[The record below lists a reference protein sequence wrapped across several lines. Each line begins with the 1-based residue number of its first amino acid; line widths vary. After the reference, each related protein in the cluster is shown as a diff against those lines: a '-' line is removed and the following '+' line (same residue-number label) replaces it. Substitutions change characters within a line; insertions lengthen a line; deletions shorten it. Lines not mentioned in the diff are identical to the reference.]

1 MDSTRVTWS
10 ADLPSWALY
19 VALLLWLAGF
29 ALLAYEARRS
39 ARGKWQ
45 LFASGLLASTLLLVA
60 VARPVRVS
68 SKDVRIGP
76 KVVVLADTSRSMAI
90 QQTGENRTR
99 ADVRNLALDEMKK
112 RAGDVRLDL
121 RSFAEGKPQP
131 FSPTQGERGQR
142 SDLRSAMRGVLAAAD
157 ERPLAFVVVSDG
169 TLDDPHV
176 AADAAALSAFAAEI
190 GVPVST
196 VATTQTSPKDA
207 SIRRVNSAR
216 TSVAHV
222 PFSLRVEVA
231 CTGGLQC
238 EDLTVAAKE
247 LREEGA
253 PALLASGIA
262 HVEDGKAL
270 VDLTVTLE
278 RAGTRTLALSIETPA
293 GDTIPENNTRYLTFE
308 VARERVRILH
318 VAGRPTNDVRA
329 LRSYLKQNASVDVVA
344 FFILRAPND
353 YPKAGPD
360 ELSLIPFPVDEL
372 FSDHLPS
379 FDAIVLQDFDA
390 QPYGL
395 GRHLPAI
402 QRYVRAGG
410 GLVMVGGANSFV
422 AGGYAG
428 TPLASVLPV
437 GMDGSPGASAADVAT
452 FEPSWTTMG
461 QQARLLGPLRE
472 VVGNTLPPFA
482 GTNLLGDVVPGAIA
496 LWTHPTRRTPSGAPM
511 PVLAVGDMGDG
522 RAIALGV
529 DGTWSLEFSDVGART
544 AGRGY
549 SALWDGLLGWLMRDP
564 RFEPSQIEV
573 PEGCIADVP
582 TTLRIG
588 PLPEGASQ
596 VTLEVG
602 HTDGQRGAKI
612 TAKASRAGAGSGAP
626 AKAGD
631 APQPGL
637 IGEDGVAVLTLP
649 ALPSGGYVATA
660 HIEIPAPGG
669 GTSVAT
675 KVKRD
680 LACEVGGDEWADSE
694 VHPEHLERL
703 AKATSGSAVDAEH
716 VRDLRFPKPT
726 VVSSEK
732 RVAAV
737 APAWL
742 WALLA
747 TAAAG
752 LNWYLR
758 RTRGLA

>member
-1 MDSTRVTWS
+1 MDSTRITWS
-10 ADLPSWALY
+10 ADLPAWAAY
-19 VALLLWLAGF
+19 VALALWIASL
-29 ALLAYEARRS
+29 ALLVYEARKS
-39 ARGKWQ
+39 SRGRWQ
-45 LFASGLLASTLLLVA
+45 LLGSGIAATTLLVVA

-90 QQTGENRTR
+90 KQTGEERTR
-99 ADVRNLALDEMKK
+99 ADVRNAALEDMKK
-112 RAGDVRLDL
+112 RAGDVRLDV
-121 RSFAEGKPQP
+121 RGFAEGKPTP
-131 FSPTQGERGQR
+131 FSLENGERGQR
-142 SDLRSAMRGVLAAAD
+142 SDLRSALRGVLAAQG

-176 AADAAALSAFAAEI
+176 SAESLALSAWGAEI
-190 GVPVST
+190 GIPVST
-196 VATTQTSPKDA
+196 VATTAASPRDA
-207 SIRRVNSAR
+207 SIRRVDSAR

-222 PFSLRVEVA
+222 PFPLRVEVA
-231 CTGGLQC
+231 CSGGLRC

-247 LREEGA
+247 LREDGA

-262 HVEDGKAL
+262 HVEDGHAL

-278 RAGTRTLALSIETPA
+278 RAGTRTLALSIETPD
-293 GDTIPENNTRYLTFE
+293 GDVIPENNTRYLTFQ

-437 GMDGSPGASAADVAT
+437 GLDGSPGASAADVAA
-452 FEPSWTTMG
+452 FEPTWTPMG
-461 QQARLLGPLRE
+461 LGARLLGPLRE
-472 VVGNTLPPFA
+472 VVGTTLPQFP
-482 GTNLLGDVVPGAIA
+482 GTNLLGDVVPGAIV
-496 LWTHPTRRTPSGAPM
+496 LWTHPTRRTPTGAPM

-529 DGTWSLEFSDVGART
+529 DSTWNLEFSDLGART

-564 RFEPSQIEV
+564 RFEPAQIEL
-573 PEGCIADVP
+573 PEGCIAGQP
-582 TTLRIG
+582 TTLRVG
-588 PLPEGASQ
+588 PLPDGVIQ
-596 VTLEVG
+596 VTLYVA
-602 HTDGQRGAKI
+602 HTDGQ
-612 TAKASRAGAGSGAP
+612 SGAGISTVARRTAPTKTGAI
-626 AKAGD
+626 GD
-631 APQPGL
+631 DAM
-637 IGEDGVAVLTLP
+637 AVLTLP

-660 HIEIPAPGG
+660 QIELATPGG
-669 GTSVAT
+669 GTSAGP

-703 AKATSGSAVDAEH
+703 AKATGGMAVDAEH
-716 VRDLRFPKPT
+716 VRSLVFPKPT

-732 RVAAV
+732 RVAAI
-737 APAWL
+737 APAWA

-747 TAAAG
+747 TLAAG
-752 LNWYLR
+752 LNWYVR

>member
-10 ADLPSWALY
+10 ADLPSWAAY
-19 VALLLWLAGF
+19 VAL
-29 ALLAYEARRS
+29 ALF
-39 ARGKWQ
+39 
-45 LFASGLLASTLLLVA
+45 FASIVLLVYESRKSPRAAWQLLASGIVAATLLLVA
-60 VARPVRVS
+60 IARPVRVS
-68 SKDVRIGP
+68 SKDVLIGP

-90 QQTGENRTR
+90 KQTGEERTR
-99 ADVRNLALDEMKK
+99 AAVRNAALEDLKQ
-112 RAGDVRLDL
+112 RAGDVRLDV
-121 RSFAEGKPQP
+121 RGFADGKPSP
-131 FSPTQGERGQR
+131 FSLDNGERGQR
-142 SDLRSAMRGVLAAAD
+142 SDLRAAMRSVLAAAD

-169 TLDDPHV
+169 TLDDPQV
-176 AADAAALSAFAAEI
+176 SADALALSAFGAEI
-190 GVPVST
+190 GIPVST
-196 VATTQTSPKDA
+196 VATTSTSPRDA
-207 SIRRVNSAR
+207 AIRRVNSAR

-222 PFSLRVEVA
+222 PFPLRVEVT
-231 CTGGLQC
+231 CTGGLRC

-247 LREEGA
+247 LREDGA

-262 HVEDGKAL
+262 HVEDGHAL

-278 RAGTRTLALSIETPA
+278 RAGTRTLALSIETPE
-293 GDTIPENNTRYLTFE
+293 GDSIPENNTRYLTFE

-428 TPLASVLPV
+428 TPLAAVLPV
-437 GMDGSPGASAADVAT
+437 GLDGSPGAGAADVAA
-452 FEPSWTTMG
+452 FEPTWTPTG
-461 QQARLLGPLRE
+461 LSARLLGPLRE
-472 VVGNTLPPFA
+472 VVGTTLPQFA
-482 GTNLLGDVVPGAIA
+482 GTNVLGDAVPGGVV
-496 LWTHPTRRTPSGAPM
+496 LWTHPTRRTQSGAPM

-529 DGTWSLEFSDVGART
+529 DGTWTLEFSDVGART

-564 RFEPSQIEV
+564 RFEPAQIEL
-573 PEGCIADVP
+573 PEGCIADQP
-582 TTLRIG
+582 STLRFG
-588 PLPEGASQ
+588 PLPEGAHE
-596 VTLEVG
+596 VTLDVA
-602 HTDGQRGAKI
+602 HTDGQVGPKV
-612 TAKASRAGAGSGAP
+612 TAVARRSTATKVGEI
-626 AKAGD
+626 GD
-631 APQPGL
+631 
-637 IGEDGVAVLTLP
+637 DGMAVLTLP
-649 ALPSGGYVATA
+649 ALPSGGYVVTA
-660 HIEIPAPGG
+660 QITMMGADGAS
-669 GTSVAT
+669 SVGP

-694 VHPEHLERL
+694 VHPEHLERI
-703 AKATSGSAVDAEH
+703 ARATGGTAVDAMH
-716 VRDLRFPKPT
+716 VGKLAFPKPT

-732 RVAAV
+732 RVAAI

-758 RTRGLA
+758 RTRGLV

>member
-10 ADLPSWALY
+10 ADLPPWAFYL
-19 VALLLWLAGF
+19 AIALWLAGF
-29 ALLAYEARRS
+29 ALLVYEARRS
-39 ARGKWQ
+39 ARARWQ
-45 LFASGLLASTLLLVA
+45 LLASGLLASTLLLVA

-90 QQTGENRTR
+90 PQTGESRTR
-99 ADVRNLALDEMKK
+99 AEVRNDALEQMRKS
-112 RAGDVRLDL
+112 AGDVRLDV
-121 RSFAEGKPQP
+121 RAFSVGKQQP
-131 FSPTQGERGQR
+131 FAIDNGERGQR
-142 SDLRSAMRGVLAAAD
+142 SDLRSAVRGVLAAAD

-176 AADAAALSAFAAEI
+176 AADDAALSAFASET
-190 GVPVST
+190 GVPIST
-196 VATTQTSPKDA
+196 VATTRTSPRDA
-207 SIRRVNSAR
+207 AIRRVNTAR

-222 PFSLRVEVA
+222 PFSLRVEVT
-231 CTGGLQC
+231 CTGGLRC

-262 HVEDGKAL
+262 HVEDGRAL

-278 RAGTRTLALSIETPA
+278 RAGTRTLALSIETPE
-293 GDTIPENNTRYLTFE
+293 GDEIPENNTRYLTFE

-353 YPKAGPD
+353 YPKADPD

-395 GRHLPAI
+395 NRHLPAI

-437 GMDGSPGASAADVAT
+437 GMDGSPGASSADVAT
-452 FEPSWTTMG
+452 FEPTWTSMG

-472 VVGNTLPPFA
+472 VIGTTLPPFA
-482 GTNLLGDVVPGAIA
+482 GTNVLGDVVPGAIA

-529 DGTWSLEFSDVGART
+529 DGTWTLEFSDVGART

-549 SALWDGLLGWLMRDP
+549 AALWDGLLGWLMRDP
-564 RFEPSQIEV
+564 RFEPSQIDV
-573 PEGCIADVP
+573 PDGCIANQP
-582 TTLRIG
+582 TRVQIG
-588 PLPEGASQ
+588 PLPESVQQ
-596 VTLEVG
+596 VTLDIV
-602 HTDGQRGAKI
+602 HTDGKTGAKVSVNARRGASKDG
-612 TAKASRAGAGSGAP
+612 T
-626 AKAGD
+626 
-631 APQPGL
+631 QGL
-637 IGEDGVAVLTLP
+637 IGDDGNASLTLP

-660 HIEIPAPGG
+660 TLQLGDGAGSAG
-669 GTSVAT
+669 T

-694 VHPEHLERL
+694 VHPDHLERI
-703 AKATSGSAVDAEH
+703 AKATGGMAVDASR
-716 VRDLRFPKPT
+716 VQSLRFPKPT

-732 RVAAV
+732 RVAPV
-737 APAWL
+737 APAWA

-747 TAAAG
+747 TLAAG

-758 RTRGLA
+758 RTRGLT

>member
-10 ADLPSWALY
+10 ADLPPWALY
-19 VALLLWLAGF
+19 VALALWIAGL
-29 ALLAYEARRS
+29 ALLVYEARRS
-39 ARGKWQ
+39 TRGRWQ
-45 LFASGLLASTLLLVA
+45 LLGSGLLASTLLLVA

-90 QQTGENRTR
+90 KQTGESRTR
-99 ADVRNLALDEMKK
+99 AEVRNTVLEDMRK
-112 RAGDVRLDL
+112 RAGDVRLDV
-121 RSFAEGKPQP
+121 RAFSEGKQRA
-131 FSPTQGERGQR
+131 FSVDNGERGQR
-142 SDLRSAMRGVLAAAD
+142 SDLRSAVRGVLAAAD

-169 TLDDPHV
+169 TLDDPQV
-176 AADAAALSAFAAEI
+176 AVDSAALSAFASEI
-190 GVPVST
+190 GVPMST
-196 VATTQTSPKDA
+196 VATTQTSPRDA
-207 SIRRVNSAR
+207 AIRRVNTAR

-222 PFSLRVEVA
+222 PFSLRVEVS
-231 CTGGLQC
+231 CTGGLHC

-247 LREEGA
+247 LREEGS

-262 HVEDGKAL
+262 HVEDGRAL

-293 GDTIPENNTRYLTFE
+293 GDAIPENNTRYLTFE

-353 YPKAGPD
+353 YPKADPD

-437 GMDGSPGASAADVAT
+437 GMDGSPGASAADVAS
-452 FEPSWTTMG
+452 FEPTWTPMG

-472 VVGNTLPPFA
+472 VVGNTLPQFA

-549 SALWDGLLGWLMRDP
+549 AALWDGLLGWLMRDP
-564 RFEPSQIEV
+564 RFEPSQIDV
-573 PEGCIADVP
+573 PEGCIANLP

-588 PLPEGASQ
+588 PLPESVQQ
-596 VTLEVG
+596 VSVDVV
-602 HTDGQRGAKI
+602 HTDGQPGPKVTAVAKRVTVGDVPRSGI
-612 TAKASRAGAGSGAP
+612 IGDDGSA
-626 AKAGD
+626 
-631 APQPGL
+631 L
-637 IGEDGVAVLTLP
+637 ITLP
-649 ALPSGGYVATA
+649 ALASGGYVVTA
-660 HIEIPAPGG
+660 NLELAAANG
-669 GTSVAT
+669 GTTVGT

-694 VHPEHLERL
+694 VHPEHLERI
-703 AKATSGSAVDAEH
+703 ARATSGLAVDADH
-716 VRDLRFPKPT
+716 VQSLRFPPPT

-732 RVAAV
+732 RVAPV
-737 APAWL
+737 APAWA

-747 TAAAG
+747 TLAAG